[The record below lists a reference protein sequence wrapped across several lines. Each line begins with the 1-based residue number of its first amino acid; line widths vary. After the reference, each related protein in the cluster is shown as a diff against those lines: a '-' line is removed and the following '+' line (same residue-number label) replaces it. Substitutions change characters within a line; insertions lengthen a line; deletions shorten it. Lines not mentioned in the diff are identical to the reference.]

1 MVKAEGVM
9 EGGEGERKAKTARR
23 AIDTAGC
30 GSDVGRQCVWGG
42 GGAGTRV
49 CCEQASMPVVYRM
62 CAWAG
67 RDRDPL
73 QMRGGGGGGG
83 EGDR

>member
-42 GGAGTRV
+42 GWRGDEGMLR
-49 CCEQASMPVVYRM
+49 ASVH
-62 CAWAG
+62 AG
-67 RDRDPL
+67 RLSDVRV
-73 QMRGGGGGGG
+73 GGS
-83 EGDR
+83 